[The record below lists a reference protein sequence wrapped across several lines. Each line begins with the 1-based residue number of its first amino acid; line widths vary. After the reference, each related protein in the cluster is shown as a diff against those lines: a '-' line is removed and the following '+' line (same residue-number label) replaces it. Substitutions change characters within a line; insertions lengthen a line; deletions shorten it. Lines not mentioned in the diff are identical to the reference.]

1 MRKNRKRE
9 KPPMTQQEAV
19 DYLNKVL
26 NWKEF
31 ISVHQKIGIAIEC
44 VLQAINQNKEN

>member
-1 MRKNRKRE
+1 MKKLRKKE
-9 KPPMTQQEAV
+9 KSPMTQQEAI

-31 ISVHQKIGIAIEC
+31 ITVHQKIGLAIEC
-44 VLQAINQNKEN
+44 VLRAVNQNKEN